1 MGTVLWLLLFA
12 AGPTAECDGGCECG
26 CAVTGECRCADFS
39 GKFKTYAA
47 WKADVHRR
55 RQQDCE
61 YCAAQAVVRAAPSF
75 NFMPAMAAP
84 VSMSAACAR
93 GG

>member
-1 MGTVLWLLLFA
+1 MEILLCLMLFA
-12 AGPTAECDGGCECG
+12 AEPTAECDGGCECG

-55 RQQDCE
+55 RQQNCE
-61 YCAAQAVVRAAPSF
+61 YCAAQAVVRPAPASS
-75 NFMPAMAAP
+75 FMPSMAAP
-84 VSMSAACAR
+84 VSMSMACAR